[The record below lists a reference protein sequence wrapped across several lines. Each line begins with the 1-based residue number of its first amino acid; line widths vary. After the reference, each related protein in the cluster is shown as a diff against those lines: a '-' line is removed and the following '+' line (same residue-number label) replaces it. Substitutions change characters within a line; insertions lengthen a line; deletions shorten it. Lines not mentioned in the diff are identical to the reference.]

1 MSAPL
6 TLPVGVTEN
15 SVRVHPVVLF
25 TVCDAHIRRNDGQ
38 DRIIGTLLGTIA
50 DGVVDVKNCYAV
62 PHSEAN
68 DQVGC
73 WWCEGQ
79 AATVA

>member
-25 TVCDAHIRRNDGQ
+25 TVCDAYIRRNDGQ

-73 WWCEGQ
+73 K
-79 AATVA
+79 